1 MLPSF
6 TIMRIVFGLSFQLH
20 YCLLLHLQMFVFS
33 RMCFAKWIVVLL
45 HLFVVKS
52 ISLSFTFFVLH
63 NELIIA
69 MIEVR
74 LVLVVNDLDF
84 GIKNVAFQ
92 AKVFKKYGIFD
103 QIANKSMGDPSYAYL
118 HCDLLDKVALTI
130 VLLRVK
136 LFHIKMMKNIC
147 KRACLWR
154 LKTLALNQNL
164 KGVLRKVTCACCH

>member
-1 MLPSF
+1 
-6 TIMRIVFGLSFQLH
+6 
-20 YCLLLHLQMFVFS
+20 
-33 RMCFAKWIVVLL
+33 VLL
-45 HLFVVKS
+45 HLFGVKS

-69 MIEVR
+69 VIEVI

-147 KRACLWR
+147 KRACL
-154 LKTLALNQNL
+154 
-164 KGVLRKVTCACCH
+164 